1 MRTINMSRRWR
12 GRLDRGTALAR
23 RTGRAVVVMGAAVG
37 LAAGVR
43 VFVVAPHPDA
53 ADIAVIATRVD
64 NQRSAAGQF
73 AADFVTAVL
82 TVPAGRRADLHR
94 YLTVPPAG
102 STAPGVAASD
112 PAPAV
117 VDRAGVWSV
126 SPAGTGAD
134 GQVDL
139 YAAVVVV
146 QQRPY
151 LSAPPTRAFYRVAV
165 AVWRYQPRALQWPVP
180 ISDPGPGAD
189 VPAGYDRP
197 LDPSSPVYAVVA
209 GFVTNY
215 LTGASG
221 LDRYVVADSWITAV
235 GGYRSATVTAADTD
249 ADIPD
254 SPPPGARVRVR
265 ATVTAQTPQ
274 FAAVPFT
281 FPLTVENSNGT
292 WMVAD
297 IDPIPRLG
305 TDADATPVGK
315 QRSSS

>member
-1 MRTINMSRRWR
+1 MTTLSLSRTWRR
-12 GRLDRGTALAR
+12 RLDRAAALAR
-23 RTGRAVVVMGAAVG
+23 RSGRVLLAVGAAVG

-43 VFVVAPHPDA
+43 LFAMAPHPDA
-53 ADIAVIATRVD
+53 SDVAAIATRVD

-73 AADFVTAVL
+73 AADFVTTVL
-82 TVPAGRRADLHR
+82 TAPAGRRAELHR
-94 YLTVPPAG
+94 YLTLP
-102 STAPGVAASD
+102 TAVGPLTTAVAND

-139 YAAVVVV
+139 YAAVIVV

-151 LSAPPTRAFYRVAV
+151 ASAPVARAFYRVAV

-189 VPAGYDRP
+189 VAAGYDRP
-197 LDPSSPVYAVVA
+197 LDPAGPVYAVVA
-209 GFVTNY
+209 GFITAY
-215 LTGASG
+215 LTGAGG
-221 LDRYVVADSWITAV
+221 LDRYVVADSWITPV
-235 GGYRSATVTAADTD
+235 GGYRSAVLTTADADTD
-249 ADIPD
+249 IPD
-254 SPPPGARVRVR
+254 APPPGTRVRVR

-274 FAAVPFT
+274 FAAVPFS

-297 IDPIPRLG
+297 IDPVPRLG
-305 TDADATPVGK
+305 TDTDVKPVAQ
-315 QRSSS
+315 QRSSP

>member
-1 MRTINMSRRWR
+1 MSTVSVSRTWRR
-12 GRLDRGTALAR
+12 RLDRGADLAR
-23 RTGRAVVVMGAAVG
+23 RAGHAAVVVGAAVG

-43 VFVVAPHPDA
+43 VFAVAPHPDA
-53 ADIAVIATRVD
+53 ADIAAIATRVD

-82 TVPAGRRADLHR
+82 TVPAGRRADLYR
-94 YLTVPPAG
+94 YLTLPSAAG
-102 STAPGVAASD
+102 TAPGPVTSD

-139 YAAVVVV
+139 YAAVIVV

-151 LSAPPTRAFYRVAV
+151 PSAPPVRAFYRVPV
-165 AVWRYQPRALQWPVP
+165 AVWRYQPRALLWPVP

-189 VPAGYDRP
+189 VAAGYDLP
-197 LDPSSPVYAVVA
+197 LDATSPVYAVVA
-209 GFVTNY
+209 GFVTSY
-215 LTGASG
+215 LTGAGG
-221 LDRYVVADSWITAV
+221 LDRYVVADSWITPV
-235 GGYRSATVTAADTD
+235 GGYRSAVVTGADSD
-249 ADIPD
+249 VDVPD
-254 SPPPGARVRVR
+254 SPRPGTRIRVR
-265 ATVTAQTPQ
+265 AAVTAQTPQ
-274 FAAVPFT
+274 FAAVPFS

-297 IDPIPRLG
+297 IDPIPRIG
-305 TDADATPVGK
+305 TEINAKPVGK
-315 QRSSS
+315 QRSSP

>member
-1 MRTINMSRRWR
+1 MSTIRVSRTWRR
-12 GRLDRGTALAR
+12 RLDRGIALAR
-23 RTGRAVVVMGAAVG
+23 RTGRAVVVVGAAVG

-43 VFVVAPHPDA
+43 VFAVAPHPDA
-53 ADIAVIATRVD
+53 ADIAVIATHVD

-82 TVPAGRRADLHR
+82 TAPSGRRADLHR
-94 YLTVPPAG
+94 YLTVPPVTD
-102 STAPGVAASD
+102 TAPGVAAGD

-151 LSAPPTRAFYRVAV
+151 PSAPQTRAFYRVAV
-165 AVWRYQPRALQWPVP
+165 AVWRFQPRALQWPVP
-180 ISDPGPGAD
+180 ISDPGPGTD
-189 VPAGYDRP
+189 LPAGYDRP
-197 LDPSSPVYAVVA
+197 LDPASPVYAVVA
-209 GFVTNY
+209 GFVTSY
-215 LTGASG
+215 LTGAGG
-221 LDRYVVADSWITAV
+221 LDRYVVADSWITPV
-235 GGYRSATVTAADTD
+235 GGYRSAVVTAADSD
-249 ADIPD
+249 VDIPD
-254 SPPPGARVRVR
+254 SPAPGTRVRVR
-265 ATVTAQTPQ
+265 AVVTAQTPQ
-274 FAAVPFT
+274 FAAVPFS

-305 TDADATPVGK
+305 TDADVKAVGQ
-315 QRSSS
+315 QRSSP